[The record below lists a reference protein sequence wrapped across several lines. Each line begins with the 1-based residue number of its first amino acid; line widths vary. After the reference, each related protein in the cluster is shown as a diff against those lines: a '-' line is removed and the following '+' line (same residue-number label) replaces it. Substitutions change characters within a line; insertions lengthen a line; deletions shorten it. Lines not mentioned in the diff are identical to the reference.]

1 MRFLSTI
8 VRMYP
13 RRSALTLISLLFA
26 SIAEGVGFLM
36 LLPMLSAATG
46 EKTQG
51 TGSQLFGTQQVLT
64 QSLSAAGLTPS
75 VGTLLI
81 VIVLCVAVK
90 GAFTLLAKTQVGY
103 TVTHVATDLRLSLL
117 HALLAARWEY
127 YVRQP
132 VGSFAN
138 AVGTEAMR
146 ASMAYYEGAKGVT
159 LFIEAIVYA
168 AVAFVVAGK
177 ATLAFLVP
185 GIAILYGLNR
195 LIRMAHRAGTRQTQ
209 LLKSLLACLT
219 DSLQSIKPLKAMAR
233 EELIGPSL
241 KSDTKRL
248 DRAYQWEVLSSEALS
263 SSQDVLLAI
272 IIAVGFYV
280 ALGRWQM
287 PFSIVMIMT
296 FLFANLLT
304 CLAKIQRQYQRMRTL
319 ESAFWSLQA
328 AIDGANRDRETAPG
342 GLPPHLEKA
351 ICLDKVSFGY
361 GKHRIL
367 WNASLTVPVG
377 SFTAIMGPSG
387 AGKTTI
393 ADLFTGLLRPQQGHV
408 WIDNLSLDTVD
419 LRQWRRMI
427 GYVPQE
433 TFLFHDTV
441 LRNVTL
447 GDPELSEADAEA
459 ALRAAGAWDFV
470 MARPSGIYSSVGER
484 GSTLSGGQR
493 QRIAIAR
500 ALAHRPKLLILDEVT
515 SALDPET
522 EAEICQT
529 LRGLL
534 DRLTILAISH
544 QPAVVESADRVYR
557 IRHGEIALV
566 TSDHDSGLIPM
577 TPEGQS
583 VKGPILTG

>member
-8 VRMYP
+8 VRKYP

-36 LLPMLSAATG
+36 LLPMLSAATD
-46 EKTQG
+46 EKIQG
-51 TGSQLFGTQQVLT
+51 AGSQLFGAQQVLT
-64 QSLSAAGLTPS
+64 QSLSVVGLRPT

-146 ASMAYYEGAKGVT
+146 ASMAYYEGAKGAT
-159 LFIEAIVYA
+159 LFVQAIVYTG
-168 AVAFVVAGK
+168 VVFVVAGK

-185 GIAILYGLNR
+185 GIAILYGLSR

-241 KSDTKRL
+241 RSDTQRL
-248 DRAYQWEVLSSEALS
+248 NRAFQREVLSSEALS

-287 PFSIVMIMT
+287 PFSIVMIMI
-296 FLFANLLT
+296 LLLAQLLT

-328 AIDGANRDRETAPG
+328 AIDDATRDRETAPG
-342 GLPPHLEKA
+342 GLLPHFEKA

-361 GKHRIL
+361 GKHHVLR
-367 WNASLTVPVG
+367 NASLTVSMG
-377 SFTAIMGPSG
+377 SFTTIMGPSG

-408 WIDNLSLDTVD
+408 FIDDLSLDTVD

-470 MARPSGIYSSVGER
+470 MARPSGIHSSVGER
-484 GSTLSGGQR
+484 GLTLSGGQR

-522 EAEICQT
+522 EAEICRT

-544 QPAVVESADRVYR
+544 QPAMVKSADMVYR
-557 IRHGEIALV
+557 IRHGEVSLV
-566 TSDHDSGLIPM
+566 TSDHDSGL
-577 TPEGQS
+577 
-583 VKGPILTG
+583 VPIAP